1 MLAPA
6 SRARCLRALRALRP
20 GMRKTAMTLE
30 NSSNHV
36 SRASFEPADQTDQ
49 ILERAVVRLNANILG
64 IVFGIIAG
72 LGIFIATNFLILKGG
87 DVVGPHLALLG
98 NFFPFYRV
106 TFLGSIIGFAYGLLT
121 GYVAGFII
129 ATVYNQV
136 IKFKSK

>member
-1 MLAPA
+1 
-6 SRARCLRALRALRP
+6 
-20 GMRKTAMTLE
+20 MTLQD
-30 NSSNHV
+30 SSNHV